1 MNPGGST
8 AQRKRREHEDVHSVF
23 DIGER
28 VHRAAPACSIRHA
41 DQRCPSKSYF
51 ARGSMRNCDFA
62 SNWR

>member
-28 VHRAAPACSIRHA
+28 VHRAAPAPLFDS
-41 DQRCPSKSYF
+41 
-51 ARGSMRNCDFA
+51 AR
-62 SNWR
+62 